1 MHEVSDPLAT
11 LARLLAAPAALP
23 CSTPAG
29 ALLVAVAATITGC
42 DLAAALRLPDAGGR
56 ERRIVVQRGQMV
68 EFGGLSVAQIL
79 RIGGALPVEAGTV
92 ERCREREVSAL
103 LAEGAAGGLF
113 IEGAPGSELLGM
125 AELVW
130 ACRRAGVL
138 SVVVPATTPLAA
150 LDAGAD
156 LVVVDVARAY
166 GGPEIGLIV
175 GRADALAAC
184 AVQQSGLGALFRASD
199 ESLAAAVAAVRAAAA
214 DLAAGRA
221 VPAW

>member
-1 MHEVSDPLAT
+1 MQDAPDPLAT
-11 LARLLAAPAALP
+11 LARLLAAPAAFP

-29 ALLVAVAATITGC
+29 ALLVAVAAAITGA

-56 ERRIVVQRGQMV
+56 ERRIVVQRGHVV

-79 RIGGALPVEAGTV
+79 RIAGALPVEAGTV
-92 ERCREREVSAL
+92 GRCRGPELAAL

-113 IEGAPGSELLGM
+113 IEGAPRPGLLGM
-125 AELVW
+125 AEFVW
-130 ACRRAGVL
+130 ACRCAGVP
-138 SVVVPATTPLAA
+138 SVVVPANAPLAA

-156 LVVVDVARAY
+156 LVVVDVAQAY
-166 GGPEIGLIV
+166 GGQELGLIV

-184 AVQQSGLGALFRASD
+184 AIQQSGLGALFRASD
-199 ESLAAAVAAVRAAAA
+199 ESLAAVVTAVRTAAA